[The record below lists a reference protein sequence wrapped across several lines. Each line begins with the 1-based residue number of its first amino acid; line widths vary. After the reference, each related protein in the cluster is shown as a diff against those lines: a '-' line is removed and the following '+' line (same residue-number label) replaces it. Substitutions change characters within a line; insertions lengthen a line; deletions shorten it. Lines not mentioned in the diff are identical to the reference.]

1 METNT
6 QYNKEQMTP
15 EEFATWAEQK
25 RDQRE
30 ALYRMAEDQ
39 TKAVF
44 DSPSTLSK
52 HLKLQAQFGKMSVT
66 NTLLVS
72 AQMPE
77 AKELRTYDEWNS
89 RGRNVSKGAK
99 AIQLLQPKG
108 EYTRE
113 DGQTVPNF
121 TAKPV
126 FDVSQ
131 TYGKELRS
139 KSYPPA
145 KAVIKAMLTKPS
157 VPITWSDQI
166 KEARYDPATNSIE
179 ANRKLDAD
187 QLLYSVA
194 REYAIANGTS
204 LFVAECVGTTAC
216 YRYSLMPEPFD
227 YDFTA
232 IKRMDTRELKNLLTK
247 AREVACDFCDAID
260 KNLQKMRERKQ
271 EER

>member
-1 METNT
+1 METKT

-39 TKAVF
+39 TKEVF

-131 TYGKELRS
+131 T
-139 KSYPPA
+139 
-145 KAVIKAMLTKPS
+145 
-157 VPITWSDQI
+157 
-166 KEARYDPATNSIE
+166 
-179 ANRKLDAD
+179 
-187 QLLYSVA
+187 
-194 REYAIANGTS
+194 
-204 LFVAECVGTTAC
+204 
-216 YRYSLMPEPFD
+216 
-227 YDFTA
+227 
-232 IKRMDTRELKNLLTK
+232 
-247 AREVACDFCDAID
+247 
-260 KNLQKMRERKQ
+260 
-271 EER
+271 